1 MKCTPS
7 LNTLVLAAVLLLF
20 GASSLLRAQNAEIR
34 NLRVQQQ
41 YATMFITYDLVG
53 EEDAYDIT
61 LNMRRSSNPA
71 APYSPTQVSGDIGPD
86 VVPGTGK
93 RISWDLAREFPDG
106 IDAAEEFS
114 LSMHAQYHMGFF
126 EKYSYYL
133 GGGAV
138 GMGAAL
144 YLILSGEG
152 ASAPSALP
160 DPQGRPEKW

>member
-1 MKCTPS
+1 
-7 LNTLVLAAVLLLF
+7 
-20 GASSLLRAQNAEIR
+20 
-34 NLRVQQQ
+34 
-41 YATMFITYDLVG
+41 
-53 EEDAYDIT
+53 
-61 LNMRRSSNPA
+61 
-71 APYSPTQVSGDIGPD
+71 
-86 VVPGTGK
+86 
-93 RISWDLAREFPDG
+93 
-106 IDAAEEFS
+106 
-114 LSMHAQYHMGFF
+114 MGFF